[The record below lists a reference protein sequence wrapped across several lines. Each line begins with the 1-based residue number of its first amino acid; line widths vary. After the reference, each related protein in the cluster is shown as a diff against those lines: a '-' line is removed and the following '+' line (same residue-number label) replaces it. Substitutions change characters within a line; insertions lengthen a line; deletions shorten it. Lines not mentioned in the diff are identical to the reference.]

1 MKALGE
7 QSLRAFAIS
16 ERSFM
21 AKRITAMLLVIL
33 LIAGIMPAAYA
44 AEGETDG
51 EVKTVGDIFGNEKL
65 QANDEW
71 IAKSFE
77 KYQDAYNK
85 TAVSA
90 ELIQELVS
98 LSKENMWFSYLLKS
112 FDSDLGWIDFEKE
125 IAVVIHSF
133 QELLRVRGT
142 SFVINKDVSTP
153 EGQYVVRKF
162 DFYLQKEDN
171 INGLPTGITR
181 VKQEYV
187 LEYPKGSKN
196 KIINKE
202 KIAGTLSA
210 AADRLKQGLK
220 LYLKCFVD
228 NVVETLRKSGEL
240 KPNVLFSYTDYVFT
254 FNYTSTY
261 EKLYPYTEVFHIHG
275 NLNKNIVLG
284 INPDSFDEVG
294 GNDTSFISF
303 KKYFQRTMFET
314 DVGYIKWVREN
325 KNESN
330 VHLLVMGHSLDI
342 TDEDIISELF
352 ELSSR
357 ITIAYHS
364 KSSESSFI
372 ANLIKIFGKEKF
384 SEMRKSKELTFIPLD
399 GIHDD
404 FIRQRECGRQAND
417 YAM

>member
-1 MKALGE
+1 MNILLLGNGFDLFYQLPTKYVNFLNTVSFLGDAPLGE
-7 QSLRAFAIS
+7 I
-16 ERSFM
+16 
-21 AKRITAMLLVIL
+21 
-33 LIAGIMPAAYA
+33 
-44 AEGETDG
+44 
-51 EVKTVGDIFGNEKL
+51 KTVGDIFGSAKL
-65 QANDEW
+65 QATDEW
-71 IAKSFE
+71 IAKSFV
-77 KYQDAYNK
+77 KYKDAYNK

-133 QELLRVRGT
+133 QELLQVRGT
-142 SFVINKDVSTP
+142 SFVIKKDVSTP
-153 EGQYVVRKF
+153 EGQYVVRQF
-162 DFYLQKEDN
+162 DFYLQKEDS
-171 INGLPTGITR
+171 INGLPTGINR
-181 VKQEYV
+181 VRQEYV

-210 AADRLKQGLK
+210 AADKLKQGLK

-228 NVVETLRKSGEL
+228 NVAETLCKSGEL
-240 KPNVLFSYTDYVFT
+240 KPSALFSYTDYVFT
-254 FNYTSTY
+254 FNYTTTY
-261 EKLYPYTEVFHIHG
+261 EKLYPCTEVFHIHG

-284 INPDSFDEVG
+284 INPDSFDEAG
-294 GNDTSFISF
+294 ENDTSFISF

-314 DVGYIKWVREN
+314 DVEYMKWVREN
-325 KNESN
+325 KSERN

-364 KSSESSFI
+364 KSSESSYI
-372 ANLIKIFGKEKF
+372 ANLVKIFGKEKF
-384 SEMRKSKELTFIPLD
+384 SEMRKSKELTFLPLD

-404 FIRQRECGRQAND
+404 FIRQRECGRYAND